1 VRRAC
6 RNTEQERKVTATR
19 KTTRIHAQAIYR
31 DAATTV
37 RARIAADGT
46 LLITRRAYLA
56 AKSRAC
62 YAGTDE
68 LHLLPAAGRRDW
80 SEAQG
85 NPHQGA
91 ADGKTLPRGT
101 WYARPQ

>member
-1 VRRAC
+1 MVDG
-6 RNTEQERKVTATR
+6 R
-19 KTTRIHAQAIYR
+19 KTIRIHAQAIYR

-68 LHLLPAAGRRDW
+68 LHLLPAAGHRDW

-85 NPHQGA
+85 LGLTKTWRFVAGPQGLTGA
-91 ADGKTLPRGT
+91 LN
-101 WYARPQ
+101 